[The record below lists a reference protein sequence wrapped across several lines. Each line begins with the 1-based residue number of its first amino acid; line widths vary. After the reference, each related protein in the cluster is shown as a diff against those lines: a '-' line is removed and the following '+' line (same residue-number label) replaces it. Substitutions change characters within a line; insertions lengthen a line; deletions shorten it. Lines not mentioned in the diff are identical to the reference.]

1 MNYRLK
7 RFIEVTIPSVILYG
21 LTVLILT
28 YKIGIE
34 WGFLVIGTFTI
45 VDIVMQRKEVKQ

>member
-1 MNYRLK
+1 MNHRLK
-7 RFIEVTIPSVILYG
+7 RFVETTFPLIVLYG